1 MTPELA
7 NLVKKQ
13 VKDQKL
19 KILFISDVY
28 FPRVNGVSTSIQT
41 FIAQLQTF
49 GHTVHLIAP
58 SYGQAN
64 EQVEDPPWIKRV
76 ASRKIFFDPEDYLMR
91 YGSAM
96 ALIPVLAK
104 EAYDLIH
111 VNTPFVA
118 HYFGK
123 QLAKQLQIPC
133 IETYH
138 TFFEDYLHH
147 YLPWMPRMLARMLA
161 RAISKKQCNAVDAI
175 VSPSKPMLDVLESYG
190 VKVPSVVIP
199 TGLEQTSFSEQK
211 IDFKKEYGIHPE
223 RPLLVYVGRV
233 AHEKNIE
240 FLLGVVD
247 VLKAEIPDLL
257 LLITGEGPALQS
269 LQHKVDALRIR
280 HNVMFLG
287 YLDRYQELN
296 ACYAAADVFVFA
308 STSETQGLV
317 VLEAM
322 AQGTPVVAIAELG
335 TASILID
342 GKGALVAKEETLDFA
357 EKVQTLLND
366 KAKRLALGKAALDY
380 AQDEWTA
387 EHQAKRMQHFYH
399 MMIGGWQSEKGNVSL
414 TDAARESSTS
424 IKAPST
430 TT

>member
-1 MTPELA
+1 MTPDLA
-7 NLVKKQ
+7 GVAPHQANDK
-13 VKDQKL
+13 KL

-41 FIAQLQTF
+41 FIAQLQAL

-58 SYGQAN
+58 DYGPAN
-64 EQVEDPPWIKRV
+64 EQTEDQAWVKRV

-91 YGSAM
+91 YRSAM
-96 ALIPVLAK
+96 ALLPELAA
-104 EAYDLIH
+104 EGYDLIH
-111 VNTPFVA
+111 INTPFVA

-123 QLAKQLQIPC
+123 QVAKRLNIPC

-147 YLPWMPRMLARMLA
+147 YLPWVPTMIAKMLA

-175 VSPSKPMLDVLESYG
+175 VSPSKPMLDVLHGYG
-190 VKVPSVVIP
+190 VKVPAVVIP
-199 TGLEQTSFSEQK
+199 TGLEATSFSEQD
-211 IDFKKEYGIHPE
+211 IAFKKQYGIDPE
-223 RPLLVYVGRV
+223 RPLLLYVGRV

-247 VLKAEIPDLL
+247 VLKAEMPDLL
-257 LLITGEGPALQS
+257 LLVTGEGPALQS
-269 LQHKVDALRIR
+269 LQHKVDQLGIR
-280 HNVMFLG
+280 DNVMFLG

-335 TASILID
+335 TASILVD
-342 GKGALVAKEETLDFA
+342 GKGALIAAEETLDFA
-357 EKVQTLLND
+357 EKVQLLLND
-366 KAKRLALGKAALDY
+366 KAKRLALGQAALTY
-380 AQDEWTA
+380 VQEEWTA
-387 EHQAKRMQHFYH
+387 EFQAKRMYHFYH
-399 MMIGGWQSEKGNVSL
+399 MMIEAYQAKALLGSVVAEDEPASPVK
-414 TDAARESSTS
+414 TTST
-424 IKAPST
+424 
-430 TT
+430 

>member
-1 MTPELA
+1 MTPDLA
-7 NLVKKQ
+7 GVAPHQANDK
-13 VKDQKL
+13 KL

-41 FIAQLQTF
+41 FIAQLQAL

-58 SYGQAN
+58 DYGLAN
-64 EQVEDPPWIKRV
+64 EQTEDQAWVKRV

-91 YGSAM
+91 YRSAM
-96 ALIPVLAK
+96 ALLPELAA
-104 EAYDLIH
+104 EGYDLIH
-111 VNTPFVA
+111 INTPFVA

-123 QLAKQLQIPC
+123 QVAKRLNIPC

-147 YLPWMPRMLARMLA
+147 YLPWVPTMIAKMLA

-175 VSPSKPMLDVLESYG
+175 VSPSKPMLDVLHGYG
-190 VKVPSVVIP
+190 VKVPAVVIP
-199 TGLEQTSFSEQK
+199 TGLEATSFSEQD
-211 IDFKKEYGIHPE
+211 IAFKKQYGIDPE
-223 RPLLVYVGRV
+223 RPLLLYVGRV

-247 VLKAEIPDLL
+247 VLKAEMPDLL
-257 LLITGEGPALQS
+257 LLVTGEGPALQS
-269 LQHKVDALRIR
+269 LQHKVDQLGIR
-280 HNVMFLG
+280 DNVMFLG

-335 TASILID
+335 TASILVD
-342 GKGALVAKEETLDFA
+342 GKGALIAAEETLDFA
-357 EKVQTLLND
+357 EKVQLLLND
-366 KAKRLALGKAALDY
+366 KAKRLALGQAALTY
-380 AQDEWTA
+380 VQEEWTA
-387 EHQAKRMQHFYH
+387 EFQAKRMYHFYH
-399 MMIGGWQSEKGNVSL
+399 MMIEAYQAKALLGSVVAEDEPASPVK
-414 TDAARESSTS
+414 TTST
-424 IKAPST
+424 
-430 TT
+430 

>member
-7 NLVKKQ
+7 GLAPQQAMDK
-13 VKDQKL
+13 KL
-19 KILFISDVY
+19 KILFVSDVY

-41 FIAQLQTF
+41 FITQLQAL

-58 SYGQAN
+58 DYGLTS
-64 EQVEDPPWIKRV
+64 EQIQDEPWIRRV

-91 YGSAM
+91 YRPAM
-96 ALIPVLAK
+96 ALIPELAS
-104 EAYDLIH
+104 EGYDLVH

-123 QLAKQLQIPC
+123 QVAKRLNIPC

-147 YLPWMPRMLARMLA
+147 YLPWVPTLIARMLA
-161 RAISKKQCNAVDAI
+161 RAISKKQCNAVNAI
-175 VSPSKPMLDVLESYG
+175 VSPSKPMLDVLHGYG
-190 VKVPSVVIP
+190 VNVPAVVIP
-199 TGLEQTSFSEQK
+199 TGLEATSFSEQD
-211 IDFKKEYGIHPE
+211 IEFKKKYGIDPA
-223 RPLLVYVGRV
+223 RPLLLYVGRV

-247 VLKAEIPDLL
+247 VLKAELPDLL

-269 LQHKVDALRIR
+269 LLHKVDLLGIR
-280 HNVMFLG
+280 DNVMFLG

-335 TASILID
+335 TASILVD
-342 GKGALVAKEETLDFA
+342 GKGALIAVEETLDFA
-357 EKVQTLLND
+357 EKVQSLLND
-366 KAKRLALGKAALDY
+366 KAKRQALGKKALAY
-380 AQDEWTA
+380 AQEEWTA
-387 EHQAKRMQHFYH
+387 EHQAQRMHNFYQ
-399 MMIGGWQSEKGNVSL
+399 MITQAYQAKQLNPLAEPVVSPAK
-414 TDAARESSTS
+414 TTSS
-424 IKAPST
+424 
-430 TT
+430 

>member
-1 MTPELA
+1 MTPDLA
-7 NLVKKQ
+7 GVAPHQANDK
-13 VKDQKL
+13 KL

-41 FIAQLQTF
+41 FIAQLQAL

-58 SYGQAN
+58 DYGSAN
-64 EQVEDPPWIKRV
+64 EQTEDQAWVKRV

-91 YGSAM
+91 YRSAM
-96 ALIPVLAK
+96 ALLPELAA
-104 EAYDLIH
+104 EGYDLIH
-111 VNTPFVA
+111 INTPFVA

-123 QLAKQLQIPC
+123 QVAKRLKIPC

-147 YLPWMPRMLARMLA
+147 YLPWVPTMIAKMLA

-175 VSPSKPMLDVLESYG
+175 VSPSKPMLDVLHGYG
-190 VKVPSVVIP
+190 VKVPAVVIP
-199 TGLEQTSFSEQK
+199 TGLEATSFSEQ
-211 IDFKKEYGIHPE
+211 DVAFKKQYGIDPE
-223 RPLLVYVGRV
+223 RPLLLYVGRV

-247 VLKAEIPDLL
+247 VLKAEMPDLL
-257 LLITGEGPALQS
+257 LLVTGEGPALQS
-269 LQHKVDALRIR
+269 LQHKVDQLGIR
-280 HNVMFLG
+280 DNVMFLG

-335 TASILID
+335 TASILVD
-342 GKGALVAKEETLDFA
+342 GKGALIAAEETLDFA
-357 EKVQTLLND
+357 EKVQLLLND
-366 KAKRLALGKAALDY
+366 KAKRLALGQAALTY
-380 AQDEWTA
+380 VQEEWTA
-387 EHQAKRMQHFYH
+387 EFQAKRMYHFYH
-399 MMIGGWQSEKGNVSL
+399 MMIEAYQAKALLGSAVAEDEPASPVK
-414 TDAARESSTS
+414 TTST
-424 IKAPST
+424 
-430 TT
+430 